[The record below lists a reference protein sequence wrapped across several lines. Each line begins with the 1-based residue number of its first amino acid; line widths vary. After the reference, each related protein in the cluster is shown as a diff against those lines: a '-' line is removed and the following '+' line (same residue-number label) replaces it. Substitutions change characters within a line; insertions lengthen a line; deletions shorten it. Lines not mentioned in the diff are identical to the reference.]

1 MTAVC
6 RGDKAEDEKHS
17 GIQHSVSCSS
27 HRCEGQDTESW
38 MLDGNPCQECV
49 GKADK
54 QACPPFQCTLVFRAC
69 CPCFPLSHC
78 LCCPFDTA
86 VHLALNTFCF
96 PFLFCSCL
104 SIDVFYFIFFSFVE
118 LFKFL
123 QFPHGRRLRRWCCP
137 FLPSHTLGRAS
148 ENEMAADWR
157 EESEA
162 NTCLKAFGQTLPLG
176 SLLQLPLLKWHPSM
190 TAVGYEV

>member
-6 RGDKAEDEKHS
+6 RGDKAEDKKHS
-17 GIQHSVSCSS
+17 GIQHSVFCSS

-38 MLDGNPCQECV
+38 MLEGNPCQECV
-49 GKADK
+49 GKADE

-69 CPCFPLSHC
+69 CPCFFMSLC
-78 LCCPFDTA
+78 LCCSFDTA

-96 PFLFCSCL
+96 HFLFCSCL

-137 FLPSHTLGRAS
+137 FLPSHTLGTS
-148 ENEMAADWR
+148 LR
-157 EESEA
+157 E
-162 NTCLKAFGQTLPLG
+162 
-176 SLLQLPLLKWHPSM
+176 
-190 TAVGYEV
+190 